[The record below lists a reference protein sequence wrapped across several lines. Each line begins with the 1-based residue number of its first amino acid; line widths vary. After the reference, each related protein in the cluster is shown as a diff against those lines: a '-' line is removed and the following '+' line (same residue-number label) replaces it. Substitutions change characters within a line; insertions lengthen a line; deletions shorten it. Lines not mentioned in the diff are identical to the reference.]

1 MYGTSLPSLLKR
13 RNEKYEIHAILID
26 ECYEVK
32 FVISNAVIS
41 HVKKKTDRKTKK
53 PGSFEQKFTVRVS

>member
-32 FVISNAVIS
+32 FVISNAVIL
-41 HVKKKTDRKTKK
+41 HVKKKQTEKHKNQGLSSRSS
-53 PGSFEQKFTVRVS
+53 P